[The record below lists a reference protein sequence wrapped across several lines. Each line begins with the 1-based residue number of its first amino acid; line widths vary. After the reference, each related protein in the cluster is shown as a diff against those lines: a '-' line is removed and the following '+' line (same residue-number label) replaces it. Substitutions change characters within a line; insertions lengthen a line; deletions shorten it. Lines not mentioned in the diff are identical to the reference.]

1 MNLLK
6 LSIFRRIK
14 PAYFLFLVAGI
25 LIGTTWNLPYRSAL
39 RHFFQ
44 DDYGTHVYRCD
55 SAMRNHFIAK
65 SQVADVVDEQTV
77 ENLAEAEIALVD
89 CHDYDVFRKRLISYG
104 LTENDLSI
112 MGLNAIEE
120 KGGDIQKLVRI
131 HEIRY

>member
-1 MNLLK
+1 
-6 LSIFRRIK
+6 
-14 PAYFLFLVAGI
+14 
-25 LIGTTWNLPYRSAL
+25 
-39 RHFFQ
+39 
-44 DDYGTHVYRCD
+44 
-55 SAMRNHFIAK
+55 MRNHFIAK

-112 MGLNAIEE
+112 MGLNVIEE
-120 KGGDIQKLVRI
+120 KGGDIRKLVRI